1 MTDFRFGRNV
11 KPNDRAA
18 VCWYHPWV
26 LLLAARD
33 VLSSLNQFRNRDER
47 ESFPLPLT
55 VIDRSQRQPVA
66 VVDAGQGAAA
76 GDFWFDFIAD
86 TGDGGNAT
94 YAVARTALA
103 DQWVGDDG
111 QVLPRGELLV
121 LGGDLAYP
129 SASALEYRY
138 RFTELFEA
146 ALPDEPSYNEAGTAL
161 VRGQPF
167 TLAALPQNHDWMDSA
182 STFGRYFLRSKQSR
196 SLLAAEIPQRQS
208 YVCARLP
215 HGWWLLGLDFA
226 MTDDID
232 RDQFEQF
239 KNLASAQGLQTEV
252 NGQPVTQRILPDD
265 RVILLYPAPIWT
277 TPVAAGVYPGGA
289 KRYQLL
295 EGLLQSRIAL
305 RLAGDLHHYMR
316 WTSEHDGQLVTC
328 GTGGAFS
335 HPTHTRLT
343 TPPIVARNVT
353 NASAI
358 PASAA
363 RIVQVGLDD
372 GRAPA
377 QSRPFVKV
385 DGAEYPP
392 ITLSR
397 KLAFGN
403 ITALFTSGGGSFW
416 QGNRWFAAV
425 LGGLYVVSAGLNLLP
440 FGQVLSGLLFA
451 ALCLPLGRECSLEA
465 SPQWPAWRGRVLAAG
480 TGVAHAL
487 CHAAAVVGIGWGLH
501 RLLAALPA
509 LGEAANALV
518 LGAGWL
524 GAGAVLGTLIF
535 GSYLALMS
543 RLGFLTTNGFSALAV
558 QDFKGF
564 LRFCISTDG
573 ALQGYF
579 VAIDQVPKVWG
590 MHEKPQ
596 PVWAPI
602 DRPLLSRVH
611 DQFVIRK

>member
-1 MTDFRFGRNV
+1 MTDFRFGRHV
-11 KPNDRAA
+11 KPNDRHA
-18 VCWYHPWV
+18 VCWYHPGV

-66 VVDAGQGAAA
+66 AADPAASADA

-103 DQWVGDDG
+103 DQVVVDDG
-111 QVLPRGELLV
+111 QALPRGELLV

-129 SASALEYRY
+129 SAGALEYRY

-146 ALPDEPSYNEAGTAL
+146 ALPDEASYNEAGTAL

-182 STFGRYFLRSKQSR
+182 STFGRYFLRSKNSR
-196 SLLAAEIPQRQS
+196 ALLAAEIPQRQS
-208 YVCARLP
+208 YFCVRLP
-215 HGWWLLGLDFA
+215 RGWWLLGLDFA

-239 KNLASAQGLQTEV
+239 KALASPQGLQAGV
-252 NGQPVTQRILPDD
+252 IGQSATQCILPED
-265 RVILLYPAPIWT
+265 RVILLYPEPIWT
-277 TPVAAGVYPGGA
+277 TPVAAGVHPGGA

-316 WTSEHDGQLVTC
+316 WTSGHDGQLITC
-328 GTGGAFS
+328 GTGGAFA
-335 HPTHTRLT
+335 HPTHTRLST
-343 TPPIVARNVT
+343 APIVVRNVT
-353 NASAI
+353 NAAAI

-372 GRAPA
+372 GRAPG
-377 QSRPFVKV
+377 QSRPFSRVS
-385 DGAEYPP
+385 GADYPP
-392 ITLSR
+392 VRQSR
-397 KLAFGN
+397 RLALGN
-403 ITALFTSGGGSFW
+403 IIALFGGGGGFW

-425 LGGLYVVSAGLNLLP
+425 LAGLYLVSAGLHRLP
-440 FGQVLSGLLFA
+440 FGLLWSVLLFA
-451 ALCLPLGRECSLEA
+451 ALCLPLGRESRLEA
-465 SPQWPAWRGRVLAAG
+465 SPKWPAWRGTALALG
-480 TGVAHAL
+480 TGLAHAL
-487 CHAAAVVGIGWGLH
+487 CHVAAVAGMVWGV
-501 RLLAALPA
+501 RALVAGAMP
-509 LGEAANALV
+509 LGEAGSALV
-518 LGAGWL
+518 WPVALLAGGA
-524 GAGAVLGTLIF
+524 ALGTLIF

-543 RLGFLTTNGFSALAV
+543 RLGFLTTNGFSALAL

-564 LRFCISTDG
+564 LRFQISADG
-573 ALQGYF
+573 ALRGYF
-579 VAIDQVPKVWG
+579 VAIDQVPRVWG
-590 MHEKPQ
+590 MNDQPQ
-596 PVWAPI
+596 PVWAPT
-602 DRPLLSRVH
+602 DRPLASRLH

>member
-55 VIDRSQRQPVA
+55 IIDRSQRQPVA

-358 PASAA
+358 PASSA
-363 RIVQVGLDD
+363 RIVQVGLND
-372 GRAPA
+372 GRAPE
-377 QSRPFVKV
+377 QSRPFNKV
-385 DGAEYPP
+385 NGSEYPSVSQ
-392 ITLSR
+392 SR
-397 KLAFGN
+397 KLALGN
-403 ITALFTSGGGSFW
+403 VTALFGGGGGFW
-416 QGNRWFAAV
+416 QGNRWFAGV
-425 LGGLYVVSAGLNLLP
+425 LAGLYLVSAGLHQLP
-440 FGQVLSGLLFA
+440 FGLLWSALLFA
-451 ALCLPLGRECSLEA
+451 ALCLPLGWESRLEV
-465 SPQWPAWRGRVLAAG
+465 SPQWQAWHGTALAMGTGLAHVLCHVAALAGMGWGVQALLVWAAPVGELGRVL
-480 TGVAHAL
+480 VWL
-487 CHAAAVVGIGWGLH
+487 VG
-501 RLLAALPA
+501 LLA
-509 LGEAANALV
+509 G
-518 LGAGWL
+518 
-524 GAGAVLGTLIF
+524 GAVLGTLIF
-535 GSYLALMS
+535 GCYLALMS
-543 RLGFLTTNGFSALAV
+543 RLGFLTTNGFSALAL

-564 LRFCISTDG
+564 LRFQISAEG
-573 ALQGYF
+573 ALHGYF
-579 VAIDQVPKVWG
+579 VAIDQVPRVWG
-590 MHEKPQ
+590 MNDKPQ
-596 PVWAPI
+596 PVWAPA
-602 DRPLLSRVH
+602 DRPLASRVH

>member
-11 KPNDRAA
+11 KPNDRPA
-18 VCWYHPWV
+18 VCWYHPGV

-55 VIDRSQRQPVA
+55 VIDRSQRPPE
-66 VVDAGQGAAA
+66 D

-103 DQWVGDDG
+103 DQFLGDDG

-129 SASALEYRY
+129 SASSLEYRY

-146 ALPDEPSYNEAGTAL
+146 ALPDEGSYTEAGTAL
-161 VRGQPF
+161 VRGRPF
-167 TLAALPQNHDWMDSA
+167 TLVALPQNHDWMDSA
-182 STFGRYFLRSKQSR
+182 STFGRYFLRSKSSR
-196 SLLAAEIPQRQS
+196 SLLAADIPQRQS
-208 YVCARLP
+208 YLCVRLP

-226 MTDDID
+226 MTDDMD

-239 KNLASAQGLQTEV
+239 KALASAQGLQTEV
-252 NGQPVTQRILPDD
+252 NGQPITQRILPED
-265 RVILLYPAPIWT
+265 RVILLYPEPIWT

-295 EGLLQSRIAL
+295 EGLLQSRIAV

-316 WTSEHDGQLVTC
+316 WTSDQDGQLMTC

-335 HPTHTRLT
+335 HPTHTRPT
-343 TPPIVARNVT
+343 TAPIVARNVT

-377 QSRPFVKV
+377 HSRPFSKV
-385 DGAEYPP
+385 NGSEYPP
-392 ITLSR
+392 ISESRTLA
-397 KLAFGN
+397 LAN
-403 ITALFTSGGGSFW
+403 ITALFGSGGSFW

-425 LGGLYVVSAGLNLLP
+425 LAGLYLVSTGLQLLP
-440 FGQVLSGLLFA
+440 FGLLWSALLFA
-451 ALCLPLGRECSLEA
+451 ALCLPMGWESRLEA
-465 SPQWPAWRGRVLAAG
+465 SPKWPAWSGSVLALG
-480 TGVAHAL
+480 SGLVHTL
-487 CHAAAVVGIGWGLH
+487 CHVAAVAGIGLGV
-501 RLLAALPA
+501 RTLLVLAVPLDQT
-509 LGEAANALV
+509 GSALV
-518 LGAGWL
+518 WLVGLLGG
-524 GAGAVLGTLIF
+524 GAVLGTLIF
-535 GSYLALMS
+535 GCYLALMS
-543 RLGFLTTNGFSALAV
+543 RLGFLTTHGFSALAL

-564 LRFCISTDG
+564 LRFHISADG
-573 ALQGYF
+573 ALHGAF
-579 VAIDQVPKVWG
+579 IAIDRVPRVWG
-590 MHEKPQ
+590 MNERPQ
-596 PVWAPI
+596 PVWAPT
-602 DRPLLSRVH
+602 DRSLTSRVH

>member
-18 VCWYHPWV
+18 VCWYHPAV

-47 ESFPLPLT
+47 ESFPLPMT
-55 VIDRSQRQPVA
+55 VIDRSQRQPAAVA
-66 VVDAGQGAAA
+66 VGDEGSEA

-103 DQWVGDDG
+103 DQVVGDAG

-129 SASALEYRY
+129 SASSLDYRY

-146 ALPDEPSYNEAGTAL
+146 ALPDEASYSEAGKAL
-161 VRGQPF
+161 VRGRPF

-182 STFGRYFLRSKQSR
+182 STFGRYFLRSKNSR
-196 SLLAAEIPQRQS
+196 TLLAAEIPQRQS
-208 YVCARLP
+208 YFCVRLP
-215 HGWWLLGLDFA
+215 GGWWLLGLDFA
-226 MTDDID
+226 MHDDID

-252 NGQPVTQRILPDD
+252 NGQPVTQRMLPDD
-265 RVILLYPAPIWT
+265 RVILLYPEPVWT
-277 TPVAAGVYPGGA
+277 TPVAGGVYPGGA
-289 KRYQLL
+289 KRHQLL

-316 WTSEHDGQLVTC
+316 WTSEKDGQLITC
-328 GTGGAFS
+328 GTGGAFT

-343 TPPIVARNVT
+343 TAPIVARNVT

-372 GRAPA
+372 GRTPA
-377 QSRPFVKV
+377 QSRPFSKV
-385 DGAEYPP
+385 TGSEYPP
-392 ITLSR
+392 IKQSR
-397 KLAFGN
+397 QLARGN
-403 ITALFTSGGGSFW
+403 VPALFGSGGGGFW
-416 QGNRWFAAV
+416 QGNRWFAA
-425 LGGLYVVSAGLNLLP
+425 LLAGLYLVSAGLQLLP
-440 FGQVLSGLLFA
+440 FGLLWSALLFA
-451 ALCLPLGRECSLEA
+451 ALCLPLGWESRREV
-465 SPQWPAWRGRVLAAG
+465 SPKWPAWSGTVLALG
-480 TGVAHAL
+480 SGLAHVL
-487 CHAAAVVGIGWGLH
+487 CHVAAVSGVRFG
-501 RLLAALPA
+501 LAALPTLTAPLGQAGSA
-509 LGEAANALV
+509 LLWPVGL
-518 LGAGWL
+518 LAG
-524 GAGAVLGTLIF
+524 GAVLGTLIF

-543 RLGFLTTNGFSALAV
+543 RLGFLTTNGFSALALP
-558 QDFKGF
+558 DFKGF
-564 LRFCISTDG
+564 LRFCISADG
-573 ALQGYF
+573 ALHGYF
-579 VAIDQVPKVWG
+579 VAIDQVPRVWS
-590 MHEKPQ
+590 MNENPQ
-596 PVWAPI
+596 PVWLPT
-602 DRPLLSRVH
+602 DRSLRSRVH

>member
-11 KPNDRAA
+11 KPNDRPA
-18 VCWYHPWV
+18 VCWYHPGV

-55 VIDRSQRQPVA
+55 VIDRSQRQP
-66 VVDAGQGAAA
+66 DA

-94 YAVARTALA
+94 YAVAHTALA
-103 DQWVGDDG
+103 DQVVSDEG

-129 SASALEYRY
+129 SASSLDYRY

-146 ALPDEPSYNEAGTAL
+146 ALPDEGSYNEAGTAL

-182 STFGRYFLRSKQSR
+182 STFGRYFLRSKTSR
-196 SLLAAEIPQRQS
+196 TLLAAEIPQRQT
-208 YVCARLP
+208 YFCARLP
-215 HGWWLLGLDFA
+215 QGWWLLGLDFA

-239 KNLASAQGLQTEV
+239 KNLASAQGLQTGV
-252 NGQPVTQRILPDD
+252 NGQPVTQRIGPQD

-277 TPVAAGVYPGGA
+277 TPVAAGVHPGGA

-316 WTSEHDGQLVTC
+316 WTSGHDGQLVTC
-328 GTGGAFS
+328 GTGGAFG
-335 HPTHTRLT
+335 HPTHSRLST
-343 TPPIVARNVT
+343 APVVARNVT

-358 PASAA
+358 PASTA

-377 QSRPFVKV
+377 QSRPFSKV
-385 DGAEYPP
+385 SGADYPQ
-392 ITLSR
+392 LSQSR
-397 KLAFGN
+397 KLAWGN
-403 ITALFTSGGGSFW
+403 LTALLRSGGGNFW

-425 LGGLYVVSAGLNLLP
+425 LGGWYALAAGLTLLP
-440 FGQVLSGLLFA
+440 LGALWSVVLFA
-451 ALCLPLGRECSLEA
+451 ALCLPIAWEARLEV
-465 SPQWPAWRGRVLAAG
+465 SPRWPAWSGAALAIG
-480 TGVAHAL
+480 TGLAHAL
-487 CHAAAVVGIGWGLH
+487 GHTLAVLGIGWGLH
-501 RLLAALPA
+501 MGMAAVPSLGETGSVLISGLALLAAGA
-509 LGEAANALV
+509 LF
-518 LGAGWL
+518 
-524 GAGAVLGTLIF
+524 GTLIF
-535 GSYLALMS
+535 GAYLALMS
-543 RLGFLTTNGFSALAV
+543 RLGFLTTNGFSALAL

-564 LRFCISTDG
+564 LRFRISPDG
-573 ALQGYF
+573 ALHGHF
-579 VAIDQVPKVWG
+579 VAIDRVPRLWAMNK
-590 MHEKPQ
+590 KPQ
-596 PVWAPI
+596 PVWVSA
-602 DRPLLSRVH
+602 DRPLSSRVH
-611 DQFVIRK
+611 DHFVIRK

>member
-1 MTDFRFGRNV
+1 MSGPVMTDFRFGRSV
-11 KPNDRAA
+11 KPHDRHA
-18 VCWYHPWV
+18 VCWYHPAV

-55 VIDRSQRQPVA
+55 VIDRSQRPP
-66 VVDAGQGAAA
+66 DA
-76 GDFWFDFIAD
+76 GDFWFDFLAD

-94 YAVARTALA
+94 YAVALTALA
-103 DQWVGDDG
+103 DQVEGADG

-129 SASALEYRY
+129 SASTLDYRY

-146 ALPDEPSYNEAGTAL
+146 ALPDEASYNEAGTAL

-182 STFGRYFLRSKQSR
+182 STFGRYFLRSKNSR
-196 SLLAAEIPQRQS
+196 PLLAAEIPQRQS
-208 YVCARLP
+208 YVCVRLP
-215 HGWWLLGLDFA
+215 CGWWLLGLDFA

-232 RDQFEQF
+232 HDQFEQF
-239 KNLASAQGLQTEV
+239 KALASAHGLATEV
-252 NGQPVTQRILPDD
+252 NGQPATQRILPED
-265 RVILLYPAPIWT
+265 RVILLYPLPIWT
-277 TPVAAGVYPGGA
+277 TPVAAGVHPGGA

-316 WTSEHDGQLVTC
+316 WTSEQDGQLVTC
-328 GTGGAFS
+328 GTGGAFA

-343 TPPIVARNVT
+343 TAPVVVRNVT
-353 NASAI
+353 NAAAI

-372 GRAPA
+372 GAAPA
-377 QSRPFVKV
+377 QSRPFSKLSGS
-385 DGAEYPP
+385 DYPP
-392 ITLSR
+392 VAQSR
-397 KLAFGN
+397 RLALGN
-403 ITALFTSGGGSFW
+403 IGALFGSGGGFW

-425 LGGLYVVSAGLNLLP
+425 LAGMYLVGFGLQPLP
-440 FGQVLSGLLFA
+440 FGLFWSALLFA
-451 ALCLPLGRECSLEA
+451 ALCLPLGWESRLEA
-465 SPQWPAWRGRVLAAG
+465 SAKWPAWSGTVLALG
-480 TGVAHAL
+480 TGLAHAL
-487 CHAAAVVGIGWGLH
+487 CHVAAMAGVGWAVRVLLASAAPVSEAGSAAVWLAG
-501 RLLAALPA
+501 LLAGGAL
-509 LGEAANALV
+509 
-518 LGAGWL
+518 
-524 GAGAVLGTLIF
+524 LGTLIF
-535 GSYLALMS
+535 GCYLTLMS

-564 LRFCISTDG
+564 LRFHISADG
-573 ALQGYF
+573 ALHGYF
-579 VAIDQVPKVWG
+579 VAIDQVPRVWAI
-590 MHEKPQ
+590 HTEPQ
-596 PVWAPI
+596 PVWSPT
-602 DRPLLSRVH
+602 DRPLASRVH